1 MGGMCHNID
10 ERISE
15 NKNNHINSN
24 SESQN
29 SPLYTNNYSIN
40 DNIELSNDIAKLK
53 DFEIPIIRED
63 EYRQVEK
70 KIEEVTGFKTYYPLK
85 IKLNKTRHKINGTYF
100 QYNKGCILYALINAG
115 WVDEKLIPDSMK
127 FYKDHNHQEDEINNT
142 NILRRSM
149 SIIDLAQLWMNLG
162 GECPY
167 LEIDLQEVKNKIFL
181 VLQEYFQNPND
192 NLMKKIALMTWQNK
206 DYFELIGKINVKY
219 TPLREKL
226 NINPC
231 IKNAINQNIIK
242 KDDLIKFGRHFINF
256 EKIIEERDGKIY
268 SFQDSLS
275 YFFKKR
281 PTPNH
286 NNCECD
292 KKKGFIFTQEDCRLI
307 NLNDDE
313 QMDIGILEVV
323 N

>member
-10 ERISE
+10 ERIKE

-231 IKNAINQNIIK
+231 IKNAINQNITK

>member
-10 ERISE
+10 ERINE
-15 NKNNHINSN
+15 NNNNHMGSN

-29 SPLYTNNYSIN
+29 SPLFTNNYNIN

-85 IKLNKTRHKINGTYF
+85 IKLNKTRNKINGTYF

>member
-10 ERISE
+10 ERINE